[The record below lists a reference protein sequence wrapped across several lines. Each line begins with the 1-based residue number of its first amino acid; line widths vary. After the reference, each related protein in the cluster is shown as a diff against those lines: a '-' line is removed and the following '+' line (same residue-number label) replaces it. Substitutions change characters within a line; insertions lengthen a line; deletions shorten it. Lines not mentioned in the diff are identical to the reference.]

1 MQDTLV
7 SILFQQTMLREP
19 RSIGEAITRDQGA
32 SLMQWEAWGYC
43 KIMIIIIIMTSSAFY
58 FKQISLASYAK
69 HGLTAREQGAKAG
82 DQVLNYCS
90 LINIEHLGETGL
102 QQRPVIKRPV
112 LVGLRQPLGFL
123 LTKL

>member
-1 MQDTLV
+1 MLV
-7 SILFQQTMLREP
+7 SCNGKHGNIEKKK
-19 RSIGEAITRDQGA
+19 
-32 SLMQWEAWGYC
+32 
-43 KIMIIIIIMTSSAFY
+43 KIVTSSALC
-58 FKQISLASYAK
+58 FKQISLAGCAK
-69 HGLTAREQGAKAG
+69 HTLTAREQGVKAG

-102 QQRPVIKRPV
+102 QQWPVIKRHV

>member
-1 MQDTLV
+1 MQDILV

-19 RSIGEAITRDQGA
+19 RSIGEAIGEGA

-43 KIMIIIIIMTSSAFY
+43 KKIIIIIMTSSAFY